1 MSEFDVVVVAAR
13 FQPVHSRHVAALQTA
28 RERGSRV
35 VLAVLGADAA
45 PSPASPWSRA
55 ERLEQLEALCAVEP
69 GRIEAVAVSDV
80 PYDLPRWS
88 ARLADAVAAVVADAG
103 RVGLLADAAP
113 AGLWPRSWIRLARDA
128 GFAAGEA
135 ALRDELLWT
144 ERPEWARIERQLS
157 AAQAAALRR
166 WRAGE
171 VCAKLREEARFLQEF
186 RARWAV
192 APYPPVFVTVDGVV
206 TWRDEILLIQRGRAP
221 GRDLWA
227 LPGGFLDQHEALSSG
242 ACREVAEETGLT
254 LAADAAGAGRVFDEP
269 GRSLRGRTITHAFP
283 FVLDG
288 NRPRPPVRGADDART
303 AAWFPCASL
312 EPATL
317 FEDHYAI
324 LQVMLGLP

>member
-1 MSEFDVVVVAAR
+1 MKEFDVVVVAAR
-13 FQPVHSRHVAALQTA
+13 YQPVHSRHLAALRTA
-28 RERGSRV
+28 CERGSRV
-35 VLAVLGADAA
+35 ILAMLGADAA
-45 PSPASPWSRA
+45 PSPASPWSCA
-55 ERLEQLEALCAVEP
+55 ERLEQLQQLCAIDP

-88 ARLADAVAAVVADAG
+88 ARLADAVTAVVADAG
-103 RVGLLADAAP
+103 RIGLLADAAP
-113 AGLWPRSWIRLARDA
+113 ADLWPRSWIRLTRDA

-135 ALRDELLWT
+135 DLRDELLWSKS
-144 ERPEWARIERQLS
+144 PEWTRIERQIS
-157 AAQAAALRR
+157 AAQAAALRQ
-166 WRAGE
+166 WSAGE
-171 VCAKLREEARFLQEF
+171 ACARLREEARFLQDF

-227 LPGGFLDQHEALSSG
+227 LPGGFLDQHETLATG
-242 ACREVAEETGLT
+242 ARREVAEETGLV
-254 LAADAAGAGRVFDEP
+254 LAAAAGPGRVFDEP
-269 GRSLRGRTITHAFP
+269 ARSLRGRTITHAFS

-288 NRPRPPVRGADDART
+288 DRPRPAVRGADDARA
-303 AAWFPCASL
+303 AAWFACASL
-312 EPATL
+312 APATL